1 MLRSAAVGRAHRFQ
15 VTVEGK
21 EHDVSVVLDEDGQP
35 RTVLVEGVS
44 CPVAI
49 GVDGAIIVR
58 PAGDNGPQHV
68 VQLSPG
74 RRPKQ
79 AAIGGDVLD
88 VTVKTAQEAAL
99 EAALA
104 AAGGGTGSGAVEAP
118 MPGRVVRVLVAEGE
132 DVEVGAPLL
141 IVEAMKMENEVNA
154 TMAGVVARVA
164 VAAGDTVDAGQ
175 LLCEVGPKPE

>member
-1 MLRSAAVGRAHRFQ
+1 MLRSAAVGRAQRFQ

-21 EHDVSVVLDEDGQP
+21 ENDVSVELDVRGEP
-35 RTVLVEGVS
+35 RSVIVEGVS
-44 CPVAI
+44 CPVAA
-49 GVDGAIIVR
+49 GVDGAVVVR
-58 PAGDNGPQHV
+58 AGGDNGPQHV
-68 VQLSPG
+68 VHLPPG

-79 AAIGGDVLD
+79 AAIGGEVVD

-118 MPGRVVRVLVAEGE
+118 MPGRVVRVLVAEGDE
-132 DVEVGAPLL
+132 VEAEAPLL

-154 TMAGVVARVA
+154 TTAGVVIRIA